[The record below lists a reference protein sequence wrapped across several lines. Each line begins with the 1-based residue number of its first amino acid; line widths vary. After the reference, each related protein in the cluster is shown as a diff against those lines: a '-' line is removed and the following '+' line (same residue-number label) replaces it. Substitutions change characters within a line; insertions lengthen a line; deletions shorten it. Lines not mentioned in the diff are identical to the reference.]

1 MKRNHFCFV
10 FFIGTFSKY
19 QRKTLFEKIGNIKR
33 SLLNQNDSI
42 IVETLLFGSSGLND
56 EENEKKKK
64 KKKIALNIRCYLLD
78 LDVVSTFKY
87 SHIVRTYS
95 SAFRL
100 LDVWSK

>member
-33 SLLNQNDSI
+33 SLLNQNYSI
-42 IVETLLFGSSGLND
+42 IVETPLFGSSGLND

-64 KKKIALNIRCYLLD
+64 KIALNIRCYLLD
-78 LDVVSTFKY
+78 LDFVSTFKY

-95 SAFRL
+95 SSFRL